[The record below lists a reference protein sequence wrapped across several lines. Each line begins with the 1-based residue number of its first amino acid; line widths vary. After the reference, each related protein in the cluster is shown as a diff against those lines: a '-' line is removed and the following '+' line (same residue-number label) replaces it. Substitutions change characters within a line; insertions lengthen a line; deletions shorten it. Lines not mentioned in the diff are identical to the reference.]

1 MKLSIRLAVLLVA
14 APFTSPALSQTAIDC
29 ASDSSGT
36 GRIHSSAPR
45 GYQMQGQRDTGSIE
59 VLTAGEEQLKN
70 ATPAS
75 RVAMLRKAREE
86 ERLEAEAKLDEL
98 FKQLVLQ
105 QKLAEREQSRDAEL
119 QALLESEKDEASF
132 LASPGGLNEIPTISK
147 RRHVQIPPLK
157 QRATIP

>member
-1 MKLSIRLAVLLVA
+1 
-14 APFTSPALSQTAIDC
+14 
-29 ASDSSGT
+29 
-36 GRIHSSAPR
+36 
-45 GYQMQGQRDTGSIE
+45 MQSQRDTGSIE

-132 LASPGGLNEIPTISK
+132 LASPGGFE
-147 RRHVQIPPLK
+147 PPYS
-157 QRATIP
+157 P